1 MSDSTLIRWAA
12 IYDLGTWLMTLGR
25 EPRLRARMLAPARLM
40 SGESV
45 LDVGCGTGTLA
56 LLAKRQVGRDALVAG
71 IDASAEMV
79 ARAARKAG
87 KARLPARFEQASADR
102 LPFAN
107 DQFDAVLCTATM
119 HHLPRGMRVDAVRE
133 MRRVLKPG
141 GRVLLVDFVFGK
153 RHTIASILHH
163 QHGLERN
170 ALKLLVQ
177 EAGLRLVDQGPVG
190 MWDLQY
196 VVGMR
201 QESDGLA

>member
-1 MSDSTLIRWAA
+1 MAAIIRSAA

-25 EPRLRARMLAPARLM
+25 EPRLRARMLAPARLQA
-40 SGESV
+40 GESV

-56 LLAKRQVGRDALVAG
+56 LLAKRQVGAVALVAG

-79 ARAARKAG
+79 ARAARKAH
-87 KARLPARFEQASADR
+87 KAGLPVRFEQASADR
-102 LPFAN
+102 LPFAD
-107 DQFDAVLCTATM
+107 DQFDAVLCTATL

-141 GRVLLVDFVFGK
+141 GRVLLVDFVFGQ

-163 QHGLERN
+163 QHGLKPSD
-170 ALKLLVQ
+170 LKLLVQ
-177 EAGLRLVDQGPVG
+177 EAGLHLVDQGAVG

-196 VVGMR
+196 VVGLR
-201 QESDGLA
+201 QEQDNNA